1 MEGRDSYL
9 DSRLECGGAYGE
21 IMDNGGFLMRVF
33 ECEKCHRFKQ
43 DVAKCTVYEIGYMK
57 SKKVH
62 YLCNDCKNAAIDKG
76 HLVLKPI

>member
-1 MEGRDSYL
+1 
-9 DSRLECGGAYGE
+9 
-21 IMDNGGFLMRVF
+21 MRVF